1 MILRVLYRVYIL
13 VQILPVLIPVLRL
26 RLRFDSV
33 ASAEYMIP
41 HVRCLRSKIDRS
53 KALIYFIDKKHLQD
67 ELLYFI

>member
-33 ASAEYMIP
+33 ASDEYMIP
-41 HVRCLRSKIDRS
+41 HVRCLRSKIDRK

-67 ELLYFI
+67 ELL